1 MINKKWFLAGYII
14 SCLFTSSLLKSQ
26 TVENTPVSAATP
38 VPVAS
43 VEPPSPFK
51 ITADLVTSYIW
62 RGTLSSATP
71 NFQPTFSFTTGP
83 LEIGVWGSTD
93 FIGVYKELD
102 LYASLTT
109 GPLKWTVTDYDFY
122 FNENTKLIPYF
133 TYVSTSSHNGTVT
146 NPTGHIFEGSI
157 GYSGPASFPISVT
170 ANVMFAGNDYKF
182 SPTSPVNPAT
192 GLTQDISKQAYS
204 TYIEFDY
211 TFKYFSPFLGI
222 TPSQGYY
229 GDGYAGIGGFG
240 VCNLGIT
247 ASKNLKI
254 SDAYSLPLKATLGFN
269 PQRQDAYCVFGIT
282 F

>member
-1 MINKKWFLAGYII
+1 MKKRKNLLATFLSLSCLLPGLMING
-14 SCLFTSSLLKSQ
+14 Q
-26 TVENTPVSAATP
+26 TTPAPAPTATTTAP
-38 VPVAS
+38 AVTAPAP
-43 VEPPSPFK
+43 EAPSPFK
-51 ITADLVTSYIW
+51 VTANLVTSYYW

-102 LYASLTT
+102 IYATLTT
-109 GPLKWTVTDYDFY
+109 GPLKFTVTDYDFY
-122 FNENTKLIPYF
+122 FNESIKLIPYF
-133 TYVSTSSHNGTVT
+133 NYSNTST
-146 NPTGHIFEGSI
+146 NPSGHIFEGSV

-170 ANVMFAGNDYKF
+170 ANVMFAGNDYQYSK
-182 SPTSPVNPAT
+182 TSPVNPAT
-192 GLTQDISKQAYS
+192 GITQDISKQAYS

-211 TFKYFSPFLGI
+211 AFKYFSPFLGI

-247 ASKNLKI
+247 ATKNLKI
-254 SDAYSLPLKATLGFN
+254 TDTYSLPLSATLGFN
-269 PQRQDAYCVFGIT
+269 PQKEDAYCVFGIT

>member
-1 MINKKWFLAGYII
+1 MKNKEKLLATFLSL
-14 SCLFTSSLLKSQ
+14 SCLFTSIIVNGQ
-26 TVENTPVSAATP
+26 TTPAPAVTTPSVAAVTP
-38 VPVAS
+38 APEA
-43 VEPPSPFK
+43 PSPFK
-51 ITADLVTSYIW
+51 ITADLVTSYYW
-62 RGTLSSATP
+62 RGVLSSATP

-93 FIGVYKELD
+93 FKAAYKELD

-109 GPLKWTVTDYDFY
+109 GPLKFTVTDYDFY
-122 FNENTKLIPYF
+122 FYNQITGNYISNYFKYSNGNT
-133 TYVSTSSHNGTVT
+133 S
-146 NPTGHIFEGSI
+146 HIFEGSI

-170 ANVMFAGNDYKF
+170 VNTMFAGNDYKY
-182 SPTSPVNPAT
+182 SQTAPANPAT
-192 GLTQDISKQAYS
+192 GIYQDISKQAYS

-222 TPSQGYY
+222 TPAQGYY

-254 SDAYSLPLKATLGFN
+254 TETYSLPLKATLGFN
-269 PQRQDAYCVFGIT
+269 PQKEDAYCVFGIT

>member
-1 MINKKWFLAGYII
+1 MKNKEKLLATFLTC
-14 SCLFTSSLLKSQ
+14 SCLFTSIIVNGQ
-26 TVENTPVSAATP
+26 TTPAPAAATP
-38 VPVAS
+38 SAAAVAPAP
-43 VEPPSPFK
+43 EAPSPFK
-51 ITADLVTSYIW
+51 VTADLVTSYYW
-62 RGTLSSATP
+62 RGTLASATP

-93 FIGVYKELD
+93 FISKYKELD
-102 LYASLTT
+102 IYASLTT
-109 GPLKWTVTDYDFY
+109 GPLKFTVTDYDFY
-122 FNENTKLIPYF
+122 FNGSNGFIPYF
-133 TYVSTSSHNGTVT
+133 NYSNSAA
-146 NPTGHIFEGSI
+146 NPSGHIFEGSI

-170 ANVMFAGNDYKF
+170 VNTMFAGNDYKGNKAD
-182 SPTSPVNPAT
+182 SISPVT
-192 GLTQDISKQAYS
+192 GFRQDISKQAYS

-229 GDGYAGIGGFG
+229 GDGYNGKGGFG

-254 SDAYSLPLKATLGFN
+254 TDTYSLPLKATLGFN
-269 PQRQDAYCVFGIT
+269 PQKEDAYCVFGIT